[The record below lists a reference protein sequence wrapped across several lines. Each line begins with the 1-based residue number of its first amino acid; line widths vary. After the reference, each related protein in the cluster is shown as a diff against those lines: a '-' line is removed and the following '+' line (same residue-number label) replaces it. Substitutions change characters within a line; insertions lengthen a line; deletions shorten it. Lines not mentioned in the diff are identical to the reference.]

1 MLSENVLEE
10 LLRATPMREHLVRE
24 AWPSL
29 TTESRLQII
38 QAIANQMFGA
48 IPDWLA
54 MLAIEDHAPIVRYWA
69 ARSAYIKKPAAENTS
84 DAFEFLRAS
93 TDAERKLYEKAKG
106 DSSELVRICS
116 ERGETLSYRDLADE
130 PQYRRLAFLRSLS
143 TPDVRS
149 FFEWLDRAI
158 DDGVPDA
165 ELTECATE
173 FLALP
178 EVRRTLERNPDDF
191 PDGGDAYTAG
201 KAIRA
206 GWDLIKRA
214 GPALRRQL
222 AFVLPTRMGLTTIGV
237 DELASMPP
245 EVVAALPWRT
255 DGFREIGELVTIMRA
270 HPERFADEVVKSLAS
285 ADNVYLPS
293 GDELADA
300 RARNAV
306 DLSRATLDTLIR
318 LKEKVTALSSQ
329 LELMQQELSS
339 RKGGFFS
346 R

>member
-24 AWPSL
+24 AWASL

-38 QAIANQMFGA
+38 QTIANQLFGT

-54 MLAIEDHAPIVRYWA
+54 MLAIDDHAPIVRYWA
-69 ARSAYIKKPAAENTS
+69 ARSTYIMKPATENAS
-84 DAFEFLRAS
+84 DAFKFLHAS
-93 TDAERKLYEKAKG
+93 TDAERQLYEKAKG
-106 DSSELVRICS
+106 DSSELVRICAD
-116 ERGETLSYRDLADE
+116 RGETLSYRTLAGE
-130 PQYRRLAFLRSLS
+130 PQFRRLAFLRSLS

-149 FFEWLDRAI
+149 FFEWLGRAI
-158 DDGVPDA
+158 DEGVPDA

-178 EVRRTLERNPDDF
+178 EVLRALERNPDDF
-191 PDGGDAYTAG
+191 PDGGDAYAAG

-206 GWDLIKRA
+206 GWDVVKLG
-214 GPALRRQL
+214 GPALQRQL
-222 AFVLPTRMGLTTIGV
+222 AFVLPTRMGLVTIGI
-237 DELASMPP
+237 DELAAMPS
-245 EVVAALPWRT
+245 EVVATLPWRT
-255 DGFREIGELVTIMRA
+255 DELREINELVAMMRA
-270 HPERFADEVVKSLAS
+270 HPERFPDEAVKSLTS

-293 GDELADA
+293 GDALVDG
-300 RARNAV
+300 RSRNAV
-306 DLSRATLDTLIR
+306 DRSRATLDTLIR
-318 LKEKVTALSSQ
+318 LKEKVTALASQ

-339 RKGGFFS
+339 RKGGLFS